1 MCYCLFIVTVFW
13 NTLMRAC
20 GSPNEED
27 PWVSEPLIGKLHC
40 VCRFVIFSCK
50 ILCYRFLIQ
59 LTYIIY
65 AGRSQKHT
73 NAQTLN
79 QYLYVYFWMFLGTGE
94 CKPMK
99 KKSQKNCR
107 NVFNVSNDMKTIR
120 KMFCKCILF
129 FSWKSLSI
137 QTWVCRDT

>member
-1 MCYCLFIVTVFW
+1 
-13 NTLMRAC
+13 MRAC

-27 PWVSEPLIGKLHC
+27 PWVSEPLI
-40 VCRFVIFSCK
+40 
-50 ILCYRFLIQ
+50 
-59 LTYIIY
+59 
-65 AGRSQKHT
+65 
-73 NAQTLN
+73 
-79 QYLYVYFWMFLGTGE
+79 GTGE

-129 FSWKSLSI
+129 FS
-137 QTWVCRDT
+137 